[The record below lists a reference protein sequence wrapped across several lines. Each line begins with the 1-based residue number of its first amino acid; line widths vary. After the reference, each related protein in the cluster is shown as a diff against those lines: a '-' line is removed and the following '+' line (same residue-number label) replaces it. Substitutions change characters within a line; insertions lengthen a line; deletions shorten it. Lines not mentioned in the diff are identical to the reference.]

1 MSKFSQAFGKNYEKN
16 RVSILSR
23 SFEMGNHT
31 FKVRV
36 PSVGELE
43 AIYNFEISPDHE
55 WVEDEYKRIVA
66 NLKVGDDGVNHVEND
81 VIVQGR
87 SMREAAQTKIALM
100 HRITE
105 YFKLL
110 VPENGE
116 SLNDLTYADIEAEFP
131 LGIQMQFV
139 EKITEVISPD
149 YKEARGK

>member
-1 MSKFSQAFGKNYEKN
+1 MSKFSQAFGKAYEKN

-23 SFEMGNHT
+23 KFEMGNHT

-36 PSVGELE
+36 PNVGELE

-55 WVEDEYKRIVA
+55 WVENEFKRLTDGL
-66 NLKVGDDGVNHVEND
+66 NLTEEGITQTDND
-81 VIVQGR
+81 ILVHGR
-87 SMREAAQTKIALM
+87 SMREAAQTKMVLQ

-116 SLNDLTYADIEAEFP
+116 DLSELTYADIELEFP
-131 LGIQMQFV
+131 LSIQLQFI
-139 EKITEVISPD
+139 EKINEVISPD